1 MKIVIGTDF
10 SLESVDAARQGFAM
24 ARQLGGSDGGA
35 EVIVAH
41 VVGAGAWYPTIGT
54 SSLLDDAETRYRTE
68 KHIEAFLQE
77 NLGEEA
83 GIELDYRVVLG
94 EGRARKKLAEI
105 ARAEHADWLFVGR
118 SGSGALVRWALGST
132 SHSLATHAPCNLAI
146 AHERYPD
153 WQAQPKLA
161 VAVDFSVHG
170 EQALALAIDLALKSG
185 AALHLIHVIYP
196 TGPVIMPERGLAYS
210 GGEFTDVEVL
220 QERANAEMESIA
232 EVWGPQLEQLR
243 WSTSVITGYPTRE
256 IVEYARANNID
267 GLFLG
272 TVGRSALDN
281 FILGS
286 VADGVL
292 KHTPCTLY
300 LTPPAE

>member
-1 MKIVIGTDF
+1 MRIVIGTDF
-10 SLESVDAARQGFAM
+10 STESVDAARQGFAM
-24 ARQLGGSDGGA
+24 ARQLGASA

-41 VVGAGAWYPTIGT
+41 VLGAGAWYPTIGT
-54 SSLLDDAETRYRTE
+54 GSLLDSADTRYRTE
-68 KHIEAFLQE
+68 KHIEEFLAE
-77 NLGEEA
+77 HLGEEA
-83 GIELDYRVVLG
+83 GVERNYRVVLG
-94 EGRARKKLAEI
+94 EGRARKKLADI
-105 ARAEHADWLFVGR
+105 ARAEKADWLFVGR

-153 WQAQPKLA
+153 WQAHPKLA
-161 VAVDFSVHG
+161 VAVDFSPHG
-170 EQALALAIDLALKSG
+170 EQALALAIDLALKSQ

-196 TGPVIMPERGLAYS
+196 AGPVIMPERGLAYS
-210 GGEFTDVEVL
+210 GGEFTDIEVL
-220 QERANAEMESIA
+220 QQRANAEMDSIGETWA
-232 EVWGPQLEQLR
+232 PELEKIR
-243 WSTSVITGYPTRE
+243 WSTSIITGYPTRE

-272 TVGRSALDN
+272 TVGRSAIDN

-292 KHTPCTLY
+292 KHTPCTVY
-300 LTPPAE
+300 LTPPAQ